1 MVTLQDLEIEIA
13 RLAGSGETL
22 YTLKQRRPFQVRLTS
37 DGYKWLPL
45 TTGKLRPINMKK
57 AAEVVEKFNATG
69 SVMPGHY
76 QQVTCNSSYY
86 CAVLAGMTGR

>member
-1 MVTLQDLEIEIA
+1 MVTLQDLEHEIA
-13 RLAGSGETL
+13 RLTASGETL

-57 AAEVVEKFNATG
+57 AAEVLELFNATG
-69 SVMPGHY
+69 SLLPGHY
-76 QQVTCNSSYY
+76 QRIKYNSSYY
-86 CAVLAGMTGR
+86 CAVLARLTAR